1 MSLFHTN
8 VRKKFNGEIPNLL
21 TQYFLLLLYLNNFAY
36 GLRIVLAL
44 TIIFCQKILLA
55 SFTGCVVWVIMSNYS
70 SLEDSCRQ
78 PSPVSMIKS
87 CYSYWALHKRRYQRA
102 HKCVS
107 SKAALII
114 LVWIFLTLLAS
125 FLTSTSFFD
134 IFHYKVS
141 PLSYELYSYISSLSY
156 CIYPV
161 AGYLTDVKFGRHK
174 TVIKSFNLN
183 ILFLLIFSLL
193 VLILLFAPTGN
204 KLATY
209 SLIIIISVAGLLL
222 FISLVTLNANFIQF
236 GMDQLHDSPEGH
248 QSLFIHWYIWIS
260 QLVSSSIQVASTLLT
275 YNKLQYFIV
284 SFIPVIILLL
294 LSVVVAK
301 RRENWFLI
309 DHARPNP
316 YRLIYKLQNLLTAT
330 KFPFVAVPLHFA
342 KMMCPQGWIWARPNM
357 VDHFQQRK
365 SKMSRSSMAY

>member
-1 MSLFHTN
+1 M
-8 VRKKFNGEIPNLL
+8 
-21 TQYFLLLLYLNNFAY
+21 
-36 GLRIVLAL
+36 
-44 TIIFCQKILLA
+44 
-55 SFTGCVVWVIMSNYS
+55 
-70 SLEDSCRQ
+70 
-78 PSPVSMIKS
+78 
-87 CYSYWALHKRRYQRA
+87 
-102 HKCVS
+102 S

-114 LVWIFLTLLAS
+114 LVWVFLTLLAS
-125 FLTSTSFFD
+125 FLTSTSFLV
-134 IFHYKVS
+134 IFHYKIS
-141 PLSYELYSYISSLSY
+141 PLSYEVYSYISSLSY

-161 AGYLTDVKFGRHK
+161 AGYLADVKFGRHK
-174 TVIKSFNLN
+174 TVIRSFNLN

-222 FISLVTLNANFIQF
+222 LISIVTVNANFIQF

-248 QSLFIHWYIWIS
+248 QSLFIHWYVWIS
-260 QLVSSSIQVASTLLT
+260 QLVSFSMQVTSTLLT

-316 YRLIYKLQNLLTAT
+316 YRLICKLTKFAHRHKVPIRRSAFTFCEDDVPSGLDLGKTKYGGPFSIEEVEDVKVFYGILKFLIVLGPVTTLIYMMEHQSHFIDLQINDAAYIFNDALDQNLNFLYFH
-330 KFPFVAVPLHFA
+330 K
-342 KMMCPQGWIWARPNM
+342 CRI
-357 VDHFQQRK
+357 
-365 SKMSRSSMAY
+365 SI